1 MTTITAAPGPAR
13 TWDPRSDRKAYIVW
27 IACVWAA
34 IIAGFGLDFA
44 RYLGETPA
52 PPLILHF
59 HGAVYVAWL
68 ALVTTQVLLVEGGKV
83 RLHRT
88 LGWWLAGLSAVMVPL
103 GLVAALV
110 DKARVFGR
118 PDADLQFLSLEFEEM
133 FAFSTFMI
141 TGVLWRKH
149 AAAHKRLM
157 ILTAVSIS
165 DAGFARL
172 WQSTIKVAPPGPFG
186 WWLQYFWGIALMLVA
201 MAAWDLWR
209 RRRIHPAVLFGAAVL
224 LGGEVAATALYFTPA
239 WATAMTGLVQ
249 AWGWKG

>member
-1 MTTITAAPGPAR
+1 MTTTAAAPGAVR
-13 TWDPRSDRKAYIVW
+13 AWDSRSDRKAYLVW

-34 IIAGFGLDFA
+34 IVAGFGLDFG
-44 RYLGETPA
+44 RYLGEAPA
-52 PPLILHF
+52 PPFILHV
-59 HGAVYVAWL
+59 HGAIYVVWL
-68 ALVTTQVLLVEGGKV
+68 SLVTTQILLVEGGRV
-83 RLHRT
+83 RLHKT
-88 LGWWLAGLSAVMVPL
+88 LGWWVAGLSLVMVPL
-103 GLVAALV
+103 GLVAAMV

-141 TGVLWRKH
+141 AGLLWRKDM
-149 AAAHKRLM
+149 AAHKRLM

-186 WWLQYFWGIALMLVA
+186 WWLQYFWGIALLVIA
-201 MAAWDLWR
+201 MAGWDLWR
-209 RRRIHPAVLFGAAVL
+209 RRRIHPAVLFGAVVL
-224 LGGEVAATALYFTPA
+224 LGGEIAATALYFTPA
-239 WATAMTGLVQ
+239 WATAMTALVQ

>member
-1 MTTITAAPGPAR
+1 M
-13 TWDPRSDRKAYIVW
+13 
-27 IACVWAA
+27 
-34 IIAGFGLDFA
+34 
-44 RYLGETPA
+44 
-52 PPLILHF
+52 
-59 HGAVYVAWL
+59 WL
-68 ALVTTQVLLVEGGKV
+68 ALVTTQILLVEGGRV
-83 RLHRT
+83 RLHKT
-88 LGWWLAGLSAVMVPL
+88 LGWWVAGLSLVMVPL
-103 GLVAALV
+103 GLVAAMV

-141 TGVLWRKH
+141 AGLFWRKDMS
-149 AAAHKRLM
+149 AHKRLM

-172 WQSTIKVAPPGPFG
+172 YQSTIKVTPPGPFG
-186 WWLQYFWGIALMLVA
+186 WWLQYFWGIALMVLA

-224 LGGEVAATALYFTPA
+224 FGGEIAATALYFTPA
-239 WATAMTGLVQ
+239 WAAAMTHLVQ